1 MTADIDL
8 RNIPMFGAT
17 ADQHRQ
23 QGTQLQTAADAMAQA
38 SPVAAGG
45 ITGRTEMANLL
56 NEAHTTA
63 ATKMT
68 TVVQGFGAYSGT
80 LTAIGE
86 ESRRT
91 SELTTAVLGSIIN
104 SYERADQATPAGPR

>member
-8 RNIPMFGAT
+8 RYIPMFGAT

-23 QGTQLQTAADAMAQA
+23 QGAQLQGAADTMSQP
-38 SPVAAGG
+38 SPVVAGG
-45 ITGRTEMANLL
+45 ITGRTKMANLL
-56 NEAHTTA
+56 NEAHTMA
-63 ATKMT
+63 GTKMT
-68 TVVQGFGAYSGT
+68 TAVQGFGAYSGT

-91 SELTTAVLGSIIN
+91 SELTTEILGSIIN
-104 SYERADQATPAGPR
+104 SYERADEATPAGPR